1 MKYMV
6 IATKWDEELAKQ
18 VKYVAGEFDI
28 YMNAV
33 IFKQAYNTHY
43 SADAYIVERV

>member
-18 VKYVAGEFDI
+18 VKYVAGEFDT
-28 YMNAV
+28 YMNASL
-33 IFKQAYNTHY
+33 FKQAYNAHY

>member
-6 IATKWDEELAKQ
+6 IAVKWDSEEKKQ
-18 VKYVAGEFDI
+18 VKYVAGEFDV
-28 YMNAV
+28 YMNASL
-33 IFKQAYNTHY
+33 FKQAYNEYY